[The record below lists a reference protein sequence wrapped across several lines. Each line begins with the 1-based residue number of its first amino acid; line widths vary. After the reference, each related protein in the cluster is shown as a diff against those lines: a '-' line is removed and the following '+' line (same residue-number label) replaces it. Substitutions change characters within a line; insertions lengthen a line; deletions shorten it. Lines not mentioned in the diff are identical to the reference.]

1 MYSVL
6 LRPSAFVPHTFSPCF
21 ATSSAS
27 FLTCFYLLM
36 ETDNANK
43 NAVKIPHISVCF
55 FACYAASVYKKKPN
69 VLPFPHTPTL
79 FSRELRSDNTDTVQ
93 SVQDS
98 L

>member
-1 MYSVL
+1 
-6 LRPSAFVPHTFSPCF
+6 
-21 ATSSAS
+21 
-27 FLTCFYLLM
+27 M